1 MVHKT
6 ETPPSSIKDRIVDP
20 ETIAVVGDGVVV
32 VGQKSSKSTTETAR
46 PDLDL

>member
-20 ETIAVVGDGVVV
+20 KTIAVVGDGVVV
-32 VGQKSSKSTTETAR
+32 VGQKSEIFKIYNRDSKA
-46 PDLDL
+46 